1 MKHHYFFDVIPSTLM
16 DLLHLGT
23 FYNKEE
29 VDVVLC
35 GCGTLWMWYFVAVV
49 LCGWLRKE
57 SHDLC
62 SSGIFKQLLRWGKN
76 ASLGLRIML
85 RKHDNSMK

>member
-1 MKHHYFFDVIPSTLM
+1 MKHNYFFDVIPSTLM

-35 GCGTLWMWYFVAVV
+35 G
-49 LCGWLRKE
+49 WLRKKTPY
-57 SHDLC
+57 LC
-62 SSGIFKQLLRWGKN
+62 SGGIFKQFLRWGK
-76 ASLGLRIML
+76 ML
-85 RKHDNSMK
+85 HWA

>member
-1 MKHHYFFDVIPSTLM
+1 M

-35 GCGTLWMWYFVAVV
+35 GCGTLWLWYFVD
-49 LCGWLRKE
+49 GYERKAPIYAAAE
-57 SHDLC
+57 FLNNC
-62 SSGIFKQLLRWGKN
+62 
-76 ASLGLRIML
+76 LGGERML
-85 RKHDNSMK
+85 HWA